1 MADKDKKSLADLA
14 ALTSEP
20 AEAPAAEAPAA
31 EEAAAPEA
39 EAAEAGTAAPEAAE
53 APEVEA
59 AAPEAEAA
67 PEAPAAEAS
76 AAAPAEREGG
86 RRGRDKEEDLNK
98 DGVLTQGPQIQ
109 AILREQQLD
118 KQGRAYATGRRKD
131 AVARVWLKP
140 GTGKIVVNGR
150 DQEVYFARPT
160 LRLIIN
166 QVFDVAD
173 RKGQYDVVATV
184 TGGGLSGQAGAVRHG
199 ISQALTRYEPALR
212 TTVKREGFLTRDP
225 RVVERKKYGK
235 AKARRSFQF
244 SKR

>member
-1 MADKDKKSLADLA
+1 MTDNRQSLADLGQLTGA
-14 ALTSEP
+14 AAAAPP
-20 AEAPAAEAPAA
+20 AAPEASTEAPAADAPAT
-31 EEAAAPEA
+31 
-39 EAAEAGTAAPEAAE
+39 AAER
-53 APEVEA
+53 
-59 AAPEAEAA
+59 
-67 PEAPAAEAS
+67 
-76 AAAPAEREGG
+76 AEREP
-86 RRGRDKEEDLNK
+86 K
-98 DGVLTQGPQIQ
+98 DDQGVSTQGPQIQ
-109 AILREQQLD
+109 AVLREQQLD

-140 GTGKIVVNGR
+140 GSGKIVVNGR

-166 QVFDVAD
+166 QVFDVTE
-173 RKGQYDVVATV
+173 RRGQYDVIATV
-184 TGGGLSGQAGAVRHG
+184 KGGGLSGQAGAVRHG
-199 ISQALTRYEPALR
+199 ISTALTRYEPELR